1 MAGLNSLLSLTK
13 DALGAQS
20 YGLDVTGQNVS
31 NVNTP
36 GYVRREAIL
45 QSRAAGTAT
54 YGGVDVKGLR
64 RTFDQF
70 VAGRYLDASG
80 LSASADARDGALG
93 NIEAIFNDAAGA
105 GLGSS
110 ISALFASFQTL
121 STNPSDPS
129 ARAAVLSSAA
139 DFAKEVSFTA
149 RPKEPPLRSTIAR
162 NRSRD

>member
-1 MAGLNSLLSLTK
+1 MAGLTSLLSLTK
-13 DALGAQS
+13 DALAAQS

-36 GYVRREAIL
+36 GYVRRDVVLE
-45 QSRAAGTAT
+45 SRAAGTAT
-54 YGGVDVKGLR
+54 YGGVDIQGIR

-93 NIEAIFNDAAGA
+93 NIEAIFNDTSGT

-110 ISALFASFQTL
+110 ISALFS
-121 STNPSDPS
+121 
-129 ARAAVLSSAA
+129 
-139 DFAKEVSFTA
+139 
-149 RPKEPPLRSTIAR
+149 
-162 NRSRD
+162 